1 MNIKKITMT
10 ILMVSALFTFM
21 GCESVMK
28 DTNKKQNTVQEN
40 NTKENATERNE
51 NKEEVE
57 DTNKAEKP
65 PISVEDIEL
74 LDLKINPPNSVG
86 TIYVEGKFKNNS
98 DVTIKSI
105 KYTYK
110 YDDEK
115 HYLSSYETLLP
126 GDIST
131 KEETFGPSSGKLE
144 DMELLN
150 IAVTCLDENNQEVY
164 VSYDTK
170 LKLYERY

>member
-1 MNIKKITMT
+1 MT
-10 ILMVSALFTFM
+10 VLMVSALFTFM
-21 GCESVMK
+21 GCEAVMK
-28 DTNKKQNTVQEN
+28 DTNKEQNTVQEN
-40 NTKENATERNE
+40 NTKESTTEQNE

-74 LDLKINPPNSVG
+74 LDLKINPPDSIG
-86 TIYVEGKFKNNS
+86 ETYVEVKFKNNS
-98 DVTIKSI
+98 DLTVTGIE
-105 KYTYK
+105 YTYK
-110 YDDEK
+110 FDDEK
-115 HYLSSYETLLP
+115 HFLSSYETLLP
-126 GDIST
+126 GDISA

-150 IAVTCLDENNQEVY
+150 IEITCLDKDNQEVY

-170 LKLYERY
+170 LKAYDWY